1 VAVTGKFYGLA
12 VTSLLNGQIN
22 FPTATVKAMLV
33 TSSYSPNQDTHRWKS
48 DITGEATGTGYT
60 AGGQTLTSK
69 TVTYTA
75 GTNTTAIDAADP
87 SWTTTTVTARYLVVY
102 VDTGTATTSPLI
114 CYVDFGADVTSTGGT
129 FLAQIP
135 AAGLATIT
143 AA

>member
-12 VTSLLNGQIN
+12 VTSLLAGQIN
-22 FPTATVKAMLV
+22 FTGSTVKALLA
-33 TSSYSPNQDTHRWKS
+33 TSAYSPNQDTHRWKS